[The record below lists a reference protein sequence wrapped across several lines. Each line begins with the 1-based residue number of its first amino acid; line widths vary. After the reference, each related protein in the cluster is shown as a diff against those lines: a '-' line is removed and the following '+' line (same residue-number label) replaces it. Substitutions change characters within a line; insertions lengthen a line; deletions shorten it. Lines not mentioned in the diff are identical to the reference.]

1 MPLSKRE
8 QLIALISNGISV
20 YSIYLE
26 EGKIPQNTTL
36 FDFVSKAMNVAKK
49 QNHHPDITVHYDN
62 VKISITDHEKGK
74 VSDKCRKYANA
85 INKIK

>member
-36 FDFVSKAMNVAKK
+36 FDFVSKAI
-49 QNHHPDITVHYDN
+49 PDELSSDL
-62 VKISITDHEKGK
+62 SIEIIDEVFDF
-74 VSDKCRKYANA
+74 VSSAHSS
-85 INKIK
+85 